1 LIAADREMRTRNPP
15 IVALKLGQCV
25 VSR

>member
-1 LIAADREMRTRNPP
+1 LIAADRETRTRNPP